1 MGAAA
6 ILTPHV
12 RHRVA
17 EAVLVRAFSPVALV
31 GASLLALTG
40 VITAVRN
47 VKYLAA
53 VVLVITGVL
62 VSIPSPKMP

>member
-1 MGAAA
+1 M
-6 ILTPHV
+6 
-12 RHRVA
+12 A